1 MFVIYNLFRVKKNGL
16 YNYWLTYHKPNIT
29 SNKFNEK
36 H

>member
-16 YNYWLTYHKPNIT
+16 YNYWLTYYKPNIT
-29 SNKFNEK
+29 GNKFNEK